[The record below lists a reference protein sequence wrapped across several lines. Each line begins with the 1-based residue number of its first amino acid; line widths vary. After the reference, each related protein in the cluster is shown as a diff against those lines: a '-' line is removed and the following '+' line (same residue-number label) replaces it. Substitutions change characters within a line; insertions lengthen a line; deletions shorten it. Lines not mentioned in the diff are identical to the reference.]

1 MSIDIYEPWS
11 DKIEIL
17 NFNQKY
23 LSINEPVEIYWF
35 AKHYDVQSVAFCD
48 DSSTKSLE
56 MFLTICDDLKL
67 KPIYGVKFKVKT
79 IEDTALDIVETICYA
94 KNSKGIDALKKLC
107 SLVSDGVLR
116 AEDLWKN
123 CDDLLIGIDFSFDHN
138 MIDIAEN
145 LLEYFLV
152 PDFVFVGKKAFFS
165 AFWDEVF
172 EKLNSMSVLICAKE
186 NSCKNENLYSNMM
199 QPMIEHF
206 WFLEDYTDRAVVY
219 NPRIF
224 LSKIEPYDEQS

>member
-1 MSIDIYEPWS
+1 MNIDIYEPWS
-11 DKIEIL
+11 DKIAIL

-23 LSINEPVEIYWF
+23 LSINEPVEIYWY
-35 AKHYDVQSVAFCD
+35 AKHYDVKSVAFCD

-94 KNSKGIDALKKLC
+94 KNSKGIDALKMLC

-116 AEDLWKN
+116 AEDLWEN
-123 CDDLLIGIDFSFDHN
+123 CDNLLVGLDFSFDHN
-138 MIDIAEN
+138 MIDIVEN

-165 AFWDEVF
+165 ALWDKVF
-172 EKLNSMSVLICAKE
+172 EKLTTMSVLIFAKE
-186 NSCKNENLYSNMM
+186 NSCKSETIYSNMV
-199 QPMIEHF
+199 QSMIEHF
-206 WFLEDYTDRAVVY
+206 WFLEDYTERAVVD

-224 LSKIEPYDEQS
+224 LSKIKPYDEQS

>member
-1 MSIDIYEPWS
+1 MSVDIYEPWS
-11 DKIEIL
+11 NKIEIL
-17 NFNQKY
+17 NFNHKY
-23 LSINEPVEIYWF
+23 LSINELVEMYWF
-35 AKHYDVQSVAFCD
+35 VKHYDVNSVAFCD
-48 DSSTKSLE
+48 DSSTKSLD

-79 IEDTALDIVETICYA
+79 IEDTALEIVETICYA

-123 CDDLLIGIDFSFDHN
+123 CDDLIIGLDFSFDHN
-138 MIDIAEN
+138 MFDIAEN

-152 PDFVFVGKKAFFS
+152 PDFVFVGTKSFFS
-165 AFWDEVF
+165 ALWDEVF
-172 EKLNSMSVLICAKE
+172 EKLTAMSVLICAKE
-186 NSCKNENLYSNMM
+186 NCCKSEIVQSNMV

-206 WFLEDYTDRAVVY
+206 WFLEDYTEKAVVY
-219 NPRIF
+219 NLRIF
-224 LSKIEPYDEQS
+224 LSKIDSYK

>member
-11 DKIEIL
+11 SEIEIL

-23 LSINEPVEIYWF
+23 LSINEPVEMYWYV
-35 AKHYDVQSVAFCD
+35 KHYDVNSVAFCD

-94 KNSKGIDALKKLC
+94 KNSKGIDALKMLC
-107 SLVSDGVLR
+107 SLVNGGVLR
-116 AEDLWKN
+116 AEDLWEN
-123 CDDLLIGIDFSFDHN
+123 SDDLLIGLDFSFDHS

-152 PDFVFVGKKAFFS
+152 PDFVFVGATVFYS
-165 AFWDEVF
+165 SLWDRVF
-172 EKLNSMSVLICAKE
+172 EMLINKQVLICAKE

-224 LSKIEPYDEQS
+224 LSKIEPYDE

>member
-1 MSIDIYEPWS
+1 MNIDICELWS
-11 DKIEIL
+11 SQIDIL
-17 NFNQKY
+17 NFNHKY
-23 LSINEPVEIYWF
+23 FSINEPAEIYWYS
-35 AKHYDVQSVAFCD
+35 KHYCVKSVAFCD

-94 KNSKGIDALKKLC
+94 KNSKGIYALKMLC

-123 CDDLLIGIDFSFDHN
+123 CDDLLIGIDISFDHS

-152 PDFVFVGKKAFFS
+152 PDFVFIGATVFYS
-165 AFWDEVF
+165 SLWDRVF
-172 EKLNSMSVLICAKE
+172 EMLINKQVLICAKE

-206 WFLEDYTDRAVVY
+206 WFLEDYTDRAVVD

-224 LSKIEPYDEQS
+224 LSKIDSYK

>member
-1 MSIDIYEPWS
+1 MNIDICDPWLS
-11 DKIEIL
+11 QIDIL

-23 LSINEPVEIYWF
+23 LSINEPVEIYWY
-35 AKHYDVQSVAFCD
+35 AKHYDVNSVAFCD

-107 SLVSDGVLR
+107 SLVSNGVLR
-116 AEDLWKN
+116 AEDLWEN
-123 CDDLLIGIDFSFDHN
+123 SDDLLIGLDFSFDHS

-152 PDFVFVGKKAFFS
+152 PDFVFVGTKSFFS
-165 AFWDEVF
+165 ASWDEVF
-172 EKLNSMSVLICAKE
+172 EKLIDMSVLVCAKE
-186 NSCKNENLYSNMM
+186 NNCNLETIGLNVV

-224 LSKIEPYDEQS
+224 LSKIEPYDE

>member
-1 MSIDIYEPWS
+1 M
-11 DKIEIL
+11 
-17 NFNQKY
+17 
-23 LSINEPVEIYWF
+23 YWYV
-35 AKHYDVQSVAFCD
+35 KHYDVKSVAFCD

-56 MFLTICDDLKL
+56 MFLTICEDLKL

-116 AEDLWKN
+116 AEDLWEN
-123 CDDLLIGIDFSFDHN
+123 CDDLLIGIDISFDHN
-138 MIDIAEN
+138 MIDIVEN

-172 EKLNSMSVLICAKE
+172 DKLIDMSVLVCAKE
-186 NSCKNENLYSNMM
+186 NSCKSETIMSNMVQHMIENL
-199 QPMIEHF
+199 
-206 WFLEDYTDRAVVY
+206 WFLEDYTDKAVVH
-219 NPRIF
+219 NLRLF
-224 LSKIEPYDEQS
+224 LSKIETYD

>member
-1 MSIDIYEPWS
+1 MNIDICDPWLS
-11 DKIEIL
+11 QIDIL

-23 LSINEPVEIYWF
+23 LSINEPVEIYWY
-35 AKHYDVQSVAFCD
+35 AKHYDVKSVAFCD
-48 DSSTKSLE
+48 DSSTKSLK

-107 SLVSDGVLR
+107 SLVSNGVLR
-116 AEDLWKN
+116 AEDLWEN
-123 CDDLLIGIDFSFDHN
+123 CDDLLIGLDFSFDHS

-152 PDFVFVGKKAFFS
+152 PDFIFVGKKAFFS
-165 AFWDEVF
+165 TFWDEVF

-186 NSCKNENLYSNMM
+186 NSCKSENLYSNMM

-224 LSKIEPYDEQS
+224 LSKIELYD

>member
-1 MSIDIYEPWS
+1 MNIDIYGPWS

-17 NFNQKY
+17 SFNHKY
-23 LSINEPVEIYWF
+23 LSINEPVEIYWY
-35 AKHYDVQSVAFCD
+35 AKHYDVKSVAFCD

-79 IEDTALDIVETICYA
+79 IEDTAVDIVETICYA
-94 KNSKGIDALKKLC
+94 KNSKGIYALKKLC

-116 AEDLWKN
+116 AEGLWEN
-123 CDDLLIGIDFSFDHN
+123 SDDLLIGLDFSFDHN
-138 MIDIAEN
+138 MIDIVKN

-152 PDFVFVGKKAFFS
+152 PDFVFVGTKSFFS
-165 AFWDEVF
+165 ALWDEAF
-172 EKLNSMSVLICAKE
+172 EKLTSMSVLICAKE
-186 NSCKNENLYSNMM
+186 NSCKSETIYSNMV
-199 QPMIEHF
+199 QSMIEHF
-206 WFLEDYTDRAVVY
+206 WFLEDYTDRAVVD

-224 LSKIEPYDEQS
+224 LSKIDSYK

>member
-1 MSIDIYEPWS
+1 MNIDIYEPWP

-17 NFNQKY
+17 SFNHKY
-23 LSINEPVEIYWF
+23 LSINEPVEMYWYV
-35 AKHYDVQSVAFCD
+35 KHYDVKSVAFCD

-94 KNSKGIDALKKLC
+94 KNSKGIDALKMLC
-107 SLVSDGVLR
+107 SFVSDGVLR

-123 CDDLLIGIDFSFDHN
+123 CDDLLIGIDFSFDHSV
-138 MIDIAEN
+138 IDTVEN

-152 PDFVFVGKKAFFS
+152 PDFVFVGATVFFS

-172 EKLNSMSVLICAKE
+172 EKLIDMSVLICAKE
-186 NSCKNENLYSNMM
+186 NSCKNENLYSNMI

-206 WFLEDYTDRAVVY
+206 WFLEDYIDRAVVY

>member
-1 MSIDIYEPWS
+1 MYSRALVKRNRYPE
-11 DKIEIL
+11 L
-17 NFNQKY
+17 NHNYF
-23 LSINEPVEIYWF
+23 SINELAEIYWY
-35 AKHYDVQSVAFCD
+35 AKHYDVKSVAFCD
-48 DSSTKSLE
+48 ESSTKSLE

-67 KPIYGVKFKVKT
+67 KLIYGVKFKVKT

-116 AEDLWKN
+116 AEDLWEN
-123 CDDLLIGIDFSFDHN
+123 CDDLLIGLDFSFDHN
-138 MIDIAEN
+138 MFDIAEN

-152 PDFVFVGKKAFFS
+152 PDFIFVGKKAFFS

-172 EKLNSMSVLICAKE
+172 EKLIDMHVLICAKE
-186 NSCKNENLYSNMM
+186 NSCKSENLYSNMM

-224 LSKIEPYDEQS
+224 LSKIEPYREQN